1 MCWCVFPIENASDA
15 SASQRNSARLRL
27 ISGATL
33 AHCLLDHSECLLVGQ
48 QDRNA
53 EAHHFYM
60 ERSSINGYIYI
71 YIYIYWLY
79 IDYIFII
86 YIYWLYID
94 YILIIYWL
102 YIDYILI
109 IYWLYIYILI
119 IYIYILIIYIDYI
132 YILIIYIDYIY
143 WLYILIIYWLYIDY
157 IIYIYIDYILIIYWL
172 YIDYILILYIDC
184 IYIDFIYWL
193 YIYWLYILIIYILI
207 IYIDYIY
214 WLYIDYILIIY
225 IDYILIIYWLYI
237 DFIYWL
243 YIIHQQWLIGIG
255 ICTCREIVQ
264 CLIPAPK
271 LHLSIDD
278 PRSCLL
284 PQDSPTHK
292 KVLVALTFHDHFKR
306 DIVVTCFYDLPR
318 CINYNTRI
326 PWYVY
331 TYYIILCIY
340 IYIYY
345 IILYYIYYIK
355 YYILYYIYINNIIY
369 IYFFSHC
376 LVVKTHQNWWWG
388 LSKTPIQNLRSL
400 RALLSISKDCRN
412 FAESCSRERTSRW
425 MDSKHSLDRSGSASF
440 DRKTPI
446 LAGSLWLTPSL

>member
-15 SASQRNSARLRL
+15 SASQGNSARLRL

-33 AHCLLDHSECLLVGQ
+33 AHCLLDHSECLLAGH

-71 YIYIYWLY
+71 YIYIY
-79 IDYIFII
+79 
-86 YIYWLYID
+86 
-94 YILIIYWL
+94 
-102 YIDYILI
+102 
-109 IYWLYIYILI
+109 
-119 IYIYILIIYIDYI
+119 
-132 YILIIYIDYIY
+132 
-143 WLYILIIYWLYIDY
+143 
-157 IIYIYIDYILIIYWL
+157 
-172 YIDYILILYIDC
+172 
-184 IYIDFIYWL
+184 
-193 YIYWLYILIIYILI
+193 
-207 IYIDYIY
+207 
-214 WLYIDYILIIY
+214 IDYILIIY
-225 IDYILIIYWLYI
+225 IYMC
-237 DFIYWL
+237 
-243 YIIHQQWLIGIG
+243 IIHQHWLIGIG

-284 PQDSPTHK
+284 PQDSPTQK

-318 CINYNTRI
+318 CITYNTRI
-326 PWYVY
+326 PWYIYIY
-331 TYYIILCIY
+331 TYYIYIYHIY
-340 IYIYY
+340 IYM
-345 IILYYIYYIK
+345 
-355 YYILYYIYINNIIY
+355 LYYIYIY
-369 IYFFSHC
+369 SHC

-412 FAESCSRERTSRW
+412 FAESCNRERTSRW
-425 MDSKHSLDRSGSASF
+425 MDSKHSLDRSGSGSF
-440 DRKTPI
+440 DTQKKNTPI